1 MLIFKNLWKVIQ
13 AKKAIIMDLVSRK
26 FLKLIK
32 FFQTLKREMNMT
44 ILNKLEPMD
53 LISLMKTDFLEI
65 SLEEDSLMKL
75 KNSIKWETAYSNMMI
90 FSKFQMKNGN
100 WKMVKNM
107 PRNFIKKVHGK
118 MVKRLQRQ
126 ELEKENQMEPFM
138 RLLMNQLRTT
148 KVIRNRKR
156 FSTRHTKINKN

>member
-1 MLIFKNLWKVIQ
+1 
-13 AKKAIIMDLVSRK
+13 MDLVSRK

-75 KNSIKWETAYSNMMI
+75 KNSIK
-90 FSKFQMKNGN
+90 
-100 WKMVKNM
+100 
-107 PRNFIKKVHGK
+107 
-118 MVKRLQRQ
+118 
-126 ELEKENQMEPFM
+126 
-138 RLLMNQLRTT
+138 
-148 KVIRNRKR
+148 
-156 FSTRHTKINKN
+156 